1 MPSSISYPPHRCQE
15 EDKLIG
21 AANKRLALSKYQFSA
36 ASLLAVNE
44 RRKKRRKKGKNFG
57 EETFKSGGKLKFF
70 LDRKERLWDPFLFF
84 LFFFWWGEAGGM
96 GAVQRQEEVDRMDKD
111 LREVTDSGG
120 VREYVK
126 REKQR
131 QLHEQML
138 QEEAMDQS
146 HRDLIQKV
154 PQDLNSRAKKKN

>member
-1 MPSSISYPPHRCQE
+1 
-15 EDKLIG
+15 
-21 AANKRLALSKYQFSA
+21 
-36 ASLLAVNE
+36 
-44 RRKKRRKKGKNFG
+44 
-57 EETFKSGGKLKFF
+57 
-70 LDRKERLWDPFLFF
+70 
-84 LFFFWWGEAGGM
+84 M